1 MSAIVL
7 LPIVIPAAAAAWPA
21 VLTAATAAAAA
32 LGYAAT
38 RGKSN
43 IQAQTKDAG
52 EVTLEV
58 DHCEEVT
65 GNLALGEALTFT
77 KGDVQLSFFRD
88 TNGKMAIKVSGKGK
102 GDAEL
107 KAIGQQFSKAVVQ
120 QYAYH
125 RLMTEL
131 KQRNFNVV
139 GEQVEEDGTVRI
151 QVRTYQG

>member
-7 LPIVIPAAAAAWPA
+7 LPIIIPAAAAAWPA

-38 RGKSN
+38 RGKV
-43 IQAQTKDAG
+43 QAQTKVAP

-65 GNLALGEALTFT
+65 GNLALGETLTFT

-102 GDAEL
+102 SDAEL